1 MFGSSSQLKIINRA
15 DDKAIYG
22 KWAGTEY
29 AKQLERKKH
38 PADTTAVVEQLVKKA
53 SESISVGDWMG
64 QHTSQTQDTS
74 PKVVKNK
81 PRGRPKK
88 NCIWSEDIGEWVE
101 KPPLASKK
109 QTKRKVSES
118 LKKQV
123 AAAQSWDCKAC
134 RMRLPA
140 SYEVDH
146 IVPLSAGGT
155 NDHDNLQA
163 LCRNCHGEKTQ
174 RENPTGT

>member
-1 MFGSSSQLKIINRA
+1 MKIINTA

-38 PADTTAVVEQLVKKA
+38 PADTTAVERLVYMKKPTN
-53 SESISVGDWMG
+53 SISVADWMG
-64 QHTSQTQDTS
+64 QPTSKTQDTS
-74 PKVVKNK
+74 AKVAKNK

-101 KPPLASKK
+101 KPLVSKDSKK
-109 QTKRKVSES
+109 QTKRKVSEA

-134 RMRLPA
+134 RMRLSA

-155 NDHDNLQA
+155 NDRNNLQA
-163 LCRNCHGEKTQ
+163 LCRNCHGEKTN
-174 RENPTGT
+174 RESQLI